1 MRNSNR
7 PLVKDSFSSAVNY
20 KLQLELFKESLSFS
34 ELRKSF
40 LCSMISEKGFKRY
53 SKSPL
58 RYAGGKSLAVC
69 KIIERFPNEL
79 KKLVSPFFGGGSVEI
94 ACANE
99 LNVKVIGYDLFDIL
113 VNYWQ
118 IQLKNPVAIYE
129 KLVKIDNTDKV
140 YRKLKEEL
148 KKHWKKEIK
157 LEPLRLATLYYFNHN
172 LSYGPGFLG
181 WMSKIYN
188 EKRKYMNGLEKL
200 KTFTCPNLKV
210 KKGSFEKTIPKHYE
224 SFLYLDP
231 PYYLEG
237 NSKMF
242 RGIYPQRNFPVHHNN
257 FNHTLLRDLLLKHKG
272 KFVLSY
278 NDCPEVRKLY
288 KGFDIEKV
296 KWQYTLGQGET
307 RIGLNR
313 VREKRDHIKKSHE
326 ILIIKE

>member
-1 MRNSNR
+1 MRQ
-7 PLVKDSFSSAVNY
+7 Y
-20 KLQLELFKESLSFS
+20 IEKEKADTFEPLSFN
-34 ELRKSF
+34 ELKKAF
-40 LCSMISEKGFKRY
+40 LYSMRSKKGFKRY

-69 KIIERFPNEL
+69 KIIERFPNNL
-79 KKLVSPFFGGGSVEI
+79 KKMASPFIGGGSVEI

-99 LNVKVIGYDLFDIL
+99 LNLKVTAYDVFDIL

-118 IQLKNPVAIYE
+118 VQLKSPLALYKE
-129 KLVKIDNTDKV
+129 LVKIDNTDTV
-140 YRKLKEEL
+140 YRKRKEEL
-148 KKHWKKEIK
+148 KKHWKKETK
-157 LEPLRLATLYYFNHN
+157 LEPLKLAALYYFNHN

-181 WMSKIYN
+181 WMSKIYR
-188 EKRKYMNGLEKL
+188 EKKRYINMLEKL
-200 KTFTCPNLKV
+200 KNFRCPNLKV
-210 KKGSFEKTIPKHYE
+210 KRADFEKAILKHNE
-224 SFLYLDP
+224 DFLYLDP

-242 RGIYPQRNFPVHHNN
+242 RGIYPQRNFPVHHSN
-257 FNHTLLRDLLLKHKG
+257 FNHRLLRDLLLKHKG

-278 NDCPEVRKLY
+278 NDCPEIRKLY
-288 KGFDIEKV
+288 KGFDIEEV

-313 VREKRDHIKKSHE
+313 VRESRDHIKSSHE